1 MIMDNDILRA
11 WLLIHELSDQLAHNQ
26 KISTTLHSQAASLK
40 DQAVHVG
47 SGFALRRFNT
57 DISKEIFDSELER
70 LNAQF
75 IIENQTL
82 LHENKQFSLLLKE
95 YESTMETIMSKF
107 RNHAL
112 AAQQHELTL
121 TRHYEGLLLACDSH
135 NQYADLTSE
144 TKTVIGL
151 QRLAHTLRALHRSM
165 SGEEPELTDDGS
177 PIDIPALLQSLDQQA
192 DSEIRDDWALE
203 REIEISRLEKEN
215 EELRKM
221 LGIDSA
227 SLSEKGITLDI
238 EREEGGR
245 ISTSIS
251 AAARKRSG
259 SSSSSGPRL
268 SPWAFDADMP
278 PERETNPWSGWESQ
292 LLPQPQPQP
301 QPPPP
306 QPQRQQ
312 PQQRLQPQHPPQ
324 LGSGMRMQDPIYS
337 NQLPYAKT
345 MRRPANLFSP
355 NPGPAPPVS
364 SSVGSSWA
372 QSTPSNRWASS
383 NIADFNH

>member
-1 MIMDNDILRA
+1 MDNDILRA

-26 KISTTLHSQAASLK
+26 KISSTLHSQAAALK
-40 DQAVHVG
+40 DQAVHAG
-47 SGFALRRFNT
+47 LGFALRRFNT

-70 LNAQF
+70 MNAQF

-82 LHENKQFSLLLKE
+82 LHENKQFSVLLKE

-121 TRHYEGLLLACDSH
+121 TRHYEGLLLACDSQ

-144 TKTVIGL
+144 TKTAIGL

-165 SGEEPELTDDGS
+165 SGEEPEISDDSGRDS
-177 PIDIPALLQSLDQQA
+177 PIDIPALLQTLDYQA

-221 LGIDSA
+221 LGIDCA
-227 SLSEKGITLDI
+227 SLGEKG
-238 EREEGGR
+238 ERSNFHLNFG
-245 ISTSIS
+245 
-251 AAARKRSG
+251 G
-259 SSSSSGPRL
+259 SSEAQRVVFFRS
-268 SPWAFDADMP
+268 
-278 PERETNPWSGWESQ
+278 TNPWSGWESQ
-292 LLPQPQPQP
+292 PLPQPQP

-312 PQQRLQPQHPPQ
+312 TQQRLQPQHPSQ

-364 SSVGSSWA
+364 VGSSVGWA
-372 QSTPSNRWASS
+372 QSAPSKLDRWASP
-383 NIADFNH
+383 NITDFNH